1 MKLKKL
7 FLVSIVLL
15 ASFSLFASGSNEEKN
30 TSSLQ
35 EVADADGVIKPKEIT
50 IMVDSTVFTKAN
62 DRDSFEK
69 RWEELTG
76 IDLKIIQPDHDAYY
90 DVVGQTLASGDWPDV
105 ILLNSVYYAGY
116 ASEGVL
122 WDMTESYEN
131 STLKT
136 RVTNQSIID
145 GLKLDGSLFGF
156 SPTRGNGCIT
166 YVKKAWLDNVGLNA
180 PTNYKEYLAMLDAFT
195 NKDPDGNGVD
205 GDTYAI
211 SAAGLIGKEAP
222 YINYLPNFY
231 QDAYPSFYKN
241 DNGVWVDGFTEPA
254 MKKALTRLKEAY
266 EAGYIDKESLTN
278 GTKDC
283 RNKFY
288 EDKFGVFTYWAGVW
302 ASNLRTNLI
311 ANGHDGDL
319 IALPPIKETKT
330 YIERVAPTW
339 CITSSC
345 ENPEGVFKYFIE
357 TMLDG
362 KDMQFLWTYGVEDI
376 HWSTK
381 AETVCGNTYKEGEF
395 HGLESLEL
403 KGTQYKKNHI
413 DPLLA
418 VAPLDNTPSSL
429 SKEIIDSATTFSKYS
444 RPAQLVLST
453 DEMSQYNGD
462 LTTLKNEIVALIVTQ
477 GMSVE
482 DGMKKFESDGGLNWS
497 NQIVN
502 SLNK

>member
-1 MKLKKL
+1 MKVKRLITFTL
-7 FLVSIVLL
+7 ILL
-15 ASFSLFASGSNEEKN
+15 ASFSIFANGSSEKDSAASNE
-30 TSSLQ
+30 
-35 EVADADGVIKPKEIT
+35 VVDADGIVKPKQIT

-62 DRDSFEK
+62 ERDAFEAK
-69 RWEELTG
+69 WEELTG
-76 IDLKIIQPDHDAYY
+76 IDLKFIQPDHDAYY

-122 WDMTESYEN
+122 WDMTDAYEN
-131 STLKT
+131 SELKT
-136 RVTNQSIID
+136 RVTSPSTIE
-145 GLKLDGSLFGF
+145 GLKLDGSLYGF

-166 YVKKAWLDNVGLNA
+166 YIKKAWLDNVGLDA
-180 PTNYKEYLAMLDAFT
+180 PTTYAEYLNMLDAFT
-195 NKDPDGNGVD
+195 NEDPDGNGID

-241 DNGVWVDGFTEPA
+241 ANGEWVDGFTEPSMRA
-254 MKKALTRLKEAY
+254 ALTRLKSAY

-283 RNKFY
+283 RNKYY

-302 ASNLRTNLI
+302 ASNLSTNLI
-311 ANGHDGDL
+311 AHGHDGEL
-319 IALPPIKETKT
+319 IALPPIKETGT

-362 KDMQFLWTYGVEDI
+362 KDMQFLWTYGVEDV

-381 AETVCGNTYKEGEF
+381 AETVCGNTYTEGQF
-395 HGLESLEL
+395 HGRESLEL
-403 KGTQYKKNHI
+403 KGTQYKKHHI

-418 VAPLDNTPSSL
+418 VAPLENDPKAL
-429 SKEIIDSATTFSKYS
+429 SQLIIDSSTTFNNNS
-444 RPAQLVLST
+444 RPAQIVVST

-462 LTTLKNEIVALIVTQ
+462 LTTLKNEIVALVVTQ

-482 DGMKKFESDGGLNWS
+482 DGMKKFESDGGLKWS
-497 NQIVN
+497 NLIVD

>member
-1 MKLKKL
+1 MKVKRLITFTL
-7 FLVSIVLL
+7 ILL
-15 ASFSLFASGSNEEKN
+15 ASFSIFANGSSEKDSAASNE
-30 TSSLQ
+30 
-35 EVADADGVIKPKEIT
+35 VVDADGIVKPKQIT

-62 DRDSFEK
+62 ERDAFEAK
-69 RWEELTG
+69 WEELTG
-76 IDLKIIQPDHDAYY
+76 IDLKFIQPDHDAYY

-122 WDMTESYEN
+122 WDMTDAYEN
-131 STLKT
+131 SELKT
-136 RVTNQSIID
+136 RVTSPSTIE
-145 GLKLDGSLFGF
+145 GLKLDGSLYGF

-166 YVKKAWLDNVGLNA
+166 YIKKAWLDNVGLDA
-180 PTNYKEYLAMLDAFT
+180 PTTYAEYLNMLDAFT
-195 NKDPDGNGVD
+195 NEDPDGNGID

-241 DNGVWVDGFTEPA
+241 ANGEWVDGFTEPSMRA
-254 MKKALTRLKEAY
+254 ALTRLKSAY

-283 RNKFY
+283 RNKYY

-302 ASNLRTNLI
+302 ASNLSTNLI
-311 ANGHDGDL
+311 AHGHDGEL
-319 IALPPIKETKT
+319 IALPPIKETGT

-362 KDMQFLWTYGVEDI
+362 KDMQFLWTYGVEDV

-381 AETVCGNTYKEGEF
+381 AETVCGNTYTEGQF
-395 HGLESLEL
+395 HGRESLEL
-403 KGTQYKKNHI
+403 KGTQYKKHHI

-418 VAPLDNTPSSL
+418 VAPLEKDPKAL
-429 SKEIIDSATTFSKYS
+429 SQLIIDSSTTFNNNS
-444 RPAQLVLST
+444 RPAQIVVST

-462 LTTLKNEIVALIVTQ
+462 LTTLKNEIVALVVTQ

-482 DGMKKFESDGGLNWS
+482 DGMKKFESDGGLKWS
-497 NQIVN
+497 NLIVD

>member
-1 MKLKKL
+1 MKVKRLITFTL
-7 FLVSIVLL
+7 ILL
-15 ASFSLFASGSNEEKN
+15 ASFSIFANGSSEKDSAASNE
-30 TSSLQ
+30 
-35 EVADADGVIKPKEIT
+35 VVDADGIVKPKQIT

-62 DRDSFEK
+62 ERDAFEAK
-69 RWEELTG
+69 WEELTG
-76 IDLKIIQPDHDAYY
+76 IDLKFIQPDHDAYY

-122 WDMTESYEN
+122 WDMTDAYEN
-131 STLKT
+131 SELKT
-136 RVTNQSIID
+136 RVTSPSTIE
-145 GLKLDGSLFGF
+145 GLKLDGSLYGF

-166 YVKKAWLDNVGLNA
+166 YIKKAWLDNVGLDA
-180 PTNYKEYLAMLDAFT
+180 PTNYAEYLNMLDAFT
-195 NKDPDGNGVD
+195 NEDPDGNGID

-241 DNGVWVDGFTEPA
+241 ANGEWVDGFTEPSMRA
-254 MKKALTRLKEAY
+254 ALTRLKSAY

-283 RNKFY
+283 RNKYY

-302 ASNLRTNLI
+302 ASNLSTNLI
-311 ANGHDGDL
+311 AHGHDGEL
-319 IALPPIKETKT
+319 IALPPIKETGT

-362 KDMQFLWTYGVEDI
+362 KDMQFLWTYGVEDV

-381 AETVCGNTYKEGEF
+381 AETVCGNTYTEGQF
-395 HGLESLEL
+395 HGRESLEL
-403 KGTQYKKNHI
+403 KGTQYKKHHI

-418 VAPLDNTPSSL
+418 VAPLEKDPKAL
-429 SKEIIDSATTFSKYS
+429 SQLIIDSSTTFNNNS
-444 RPAQLVLST
+444 RPAQIVVST

-462 LTTLKNEIVALIVTQ
+462 LTTLKNEIVALVVTQ

-482 DGMKKFESDGGLNWS
+482 DGMKKFESDGGLKWS
-497 NQIVN
+497 NLIVD